1 MAETK
6 TRPPLQAPDLSQTVR
21 ADAPRPPRTDPND
34 SRFDGAAQFETKEA
48 LLRGV
53 RNGSVRTINPE
64 TMPRSDT
71 PDAALP
77 AEPPRR
83 RSPEVSLSTKVPDY
97 VMQQLRRRYADTSVT
112 IRNQL
117 LLALRRE
124 GFEINEDDLQDERK
138 RPRR

>member
-1 MAETK
+1 M
-6 TRPPLQAPDLSQTVR
+6 
-21 ADAPRPPRTDPND
+21 PRTDAPD
-34 SRFDGAAQFETKEA
+34 SA
-48 LLRGV
+48 
-53 RNGSVRTINPE
+53 P
-64 TMPRSDT
+64 
-71 PDAALP
+71 P

-97 VMQQLRRRYADTSVT
+97 VMQQLRRRYADTNVT
-112 IRNQL
+112 IRNQV